1 MEGDREGRGRER
13 RGSKRR
19 SGRRGREILRWCK
32 GARSCVDVSREV
44 CAVVCL
50 CQCLC
55 VRYLGTITTTLSG
68 AEERTYADSTAG
80 RFLGRGGEGR
90 GDR

>member
-1 MEGDREGRGRER
+1 
-13 RGSKRR
+13 
-19 SGRRGREILRWCK
+19 
-32 GARSCVDVSREV
+32 
-44 CAVVCL
+44 VCL

-80 RFLGRGGEGR
+80 RFLGRGGERR
-90 GDR
+90 GDRYGSRRMQLEENADRINLSGKRTKCAFTQ